1 MKGFIT
7 GFILVIMVTLTVNGQ
22 RSVDALFEKY
32 REIDDFVCITI
43 DADFIKIAKALNC
56 FDDMDHFLP
65 SSISRIR
72 ILKQCKDDTNNANF
86 YKLVERDLDRKNYEE
101 LMRIKES
108 DQDLVLLA
116 RTEGRSFKELLLLSG
131 GQNNLVIQINGK
143 MTYKEAREFAERMNR
158 DRHVNI
164 ELGCN

>member
-7 GFILVIMVTLTVNGQ
+7 GFILIMVTLTVNAQ

-56 FDDMDHFLP
+56 FDDMDDCLP
-65 SSISRIR
+65 SNISRIR
-72 ILKQCKDDTNNANF
+72 ILKQLKDDNNNANF
-86 YKLVERDLDRKNYEE
+86 YKLLEKDPDRKNYEE

-108 DQDLVLLA
+108 DQNLILLA
-116 RTEGRSFKELLLLSG
+116 RTEGRSYKELLLVSG
-131 GQNNLVIQINGK
+131 GQNNLVIQIQGK
-143 MTYKEAREFAERMNR
+143 MTYKEARKFAERMNR
-158 DRHVNI
+158 YQHVNI
-164 ELGCN
+164 ELACY